1 MNKGRVERVLSVLI
15 VLTSLLTG
23 FSTPAQ
29 AGSWQ
34 GPFDSYTPPEGY
46 ELVAQGT
53 DFSVQLSVAGE
64 VVIVSHDNDPKWK
77 ENCVLEL
84 GHVFYINGQEDIV
97 PWTHT
102 ECPKDPPDNEWRW
115 RQFSFEGGT
124 IAFDNR
130 EDSGW
135 GYLYFKPTPPP
146 EPPTGTA
153 SCIGGSITNNNSE
166 AISVTYKVDGE
177 IKFQGDVPA
186 NSTIQVSYE
195 YTDVSLHEATL
206 EWNGQIIPL
215 GTFGPCGEPPEEGPG
230 VACLGVEGYYDVDT
244 GEVYGTG
251 QGKNAV
257 DWFVQ
262 ALYDQHDEPLDKGR
276 GNKAEFRFPGSKDV
290 WYWLRFVGKDGTTSE
305 NKGKCVFRPRPVC
318 PTCEGLS
325 PIRES
330 AGQSMAIS
338 WVSDEPCVFC
348 IENWEISL
356 HPIAH
361 YWTQLGEFYVVN
373 DLTKERWDSNTIA
386 GDDGSVWYYLAI
398 DDPAGKQEGD
408 YIIYAADGR
417 RIRDLFPA
425 NDPNIH
431 KYSSCSLWPSYRDTP
446 NGVAT
451 LRVGHNRS
459 DWTTWLL
466 EEGYFNSFEE
476 AKVFV
481 DELFELGQLEL
492 PEKVNPTTILQVAT
506 AQ

>member
-1 MNKGRVERVLSVLI
+1 M
-15 VLTSLLTG
+15 
-23 FSTPAQ
+23 
-29 AGSWQ
+29 
-34 GPFDSYTPPEGY
+34 
-46 ELVAQGT
+46 
-53 DFSVQLSVAGE
+53 
-64 VVIVSHDNDPKWK
+64 
-77 ENCVLEL
+77 
-84 GHVFYINGQEDIV
+84 
-97 PWTHT
+97 
-102 ECPKDPPDNEWRW
+102 
-115 RQFSFEGGT
+115 
-124 IAFDNR
+124 
-130 EDSGW
+130 
-135 GYLYFKPTPPP
+135 
-146 EPPTGTA
+146 
-153 SCIGGSITNNNSE
+153 
-166 AISVTYKVDGE
+166 TYKVDGE